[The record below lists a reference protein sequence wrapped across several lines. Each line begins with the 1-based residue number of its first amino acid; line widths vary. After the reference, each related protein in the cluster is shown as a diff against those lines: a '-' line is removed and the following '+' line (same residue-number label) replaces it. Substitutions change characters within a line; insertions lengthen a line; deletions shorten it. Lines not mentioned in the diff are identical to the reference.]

1 MSHSLKRAVQA
12 AALLAA
18 GAAATIAGSG
28 AAHAVDL
35 PVVDQSPLGGLPLPS
50 DAVPDLGGPG
60 REVVALATGGPT
72 ESASGLT
79 GALPLG
85 ATDLPV
91 PAVGG
96 LPLDP
101 AGGGLPVNT
110 EGVLPANPMAEVSAA
125 DQSGVPGPELSG
137 IAADSVPRHLD
148 TAVRPMGGAL
158 PTSRMGGSPLDT
170 LPMNPGG
177 LTGGLTGITGGVLPV

>member
-35 PVVDQSPLGGLPLPS
+35 PSADQSPLGGLPLPS
-50 DAVPDLGGPG
+50 GAVPDLGESG
-60 REVVALATGGPT
+60 REVVALAAGGPT

-85 ATDLPV
+85 ATGLPV
-91 PAVGG
+91 PAVDGS
-96 LPLDP
+96 PLSP
-101 AGGGLPVNT
+101 AGGLPVNT
-110 EGVLPANPMAEVSAA
+110 EGALPANPVAEVSAA

-158 PTSRMGGSPLDT
+158 PTSRTGGSPLDT